1 MGKNINFLSKKLF
14 RILVIVQIAM
24 LSSATNSTTTTTT
37 TELPEETK
45 REVDNEVEVEGEAY
59 AWSAWGSWSACSRT
73 CGGGVSVQ
81 HRQCLPRVRNIPPLD
96 NSSIPP
102 PVITVR
108 VTRET
113 HEPNCQ
119 GVDKRYH
126 ECNDIPCPGTKRG
139 NRAAQCAAFDR
150 RPFRGRFYTWVPY
163 IDGNAP
169 CTLNCRPLGQHFYA
183 SLSLVA
189 DGTPCTRQG
198 FRAICVQ
205 GTCKAVGR
213 EGVLSSASSREL
225 RCGRRLVSGLFSRPR
240 LPLGYSYVTTVPRGA
255 CRLNVSEI
263 MPSENYIALKISN
276 GSYIMNGEFA
286 VSAAGTYEAAGARFV
301 YSRQGSLDSVVAHGP
316 IHHPIDIMILYTQP
330 NPSIKYE
337 YFTES
342 LPGEIE
348 SDSVTKAD
356 FPEVSSTAVTKHYR
370 RHHSYDVFPRT
381 SAEVPRHPDLSFSNE
396 DEVDEVVVG
405 NMKFMWKI
413 LSYSQC
419 TRTCGGGI
427 QLGKFRCVEAN
438 GSNREVAALHCAG
451 VAPPAR
457 RRRCANIPCPPR
469 WRAAAW
475 SNCPKC
481 GPATRTRIVGC
492 VQDHARGITKI
503 SDQKCP
509 LLKPTTSEKCVIPDC
524 DKVIGGEVRQI
535 LSKRVTKQKDHTDNF
550 REGPVYTV
558 AVNSTDFDVGPEYS
572 FSPAAGW
579 LYTDWS
585 ECVGWCVGG
594 GVQSRG
600 VRCAD
605 PSGCSP
611 KKTPESS
618 RSCTPKIECE
628 PLDGQWF
635 TGEWSPCSAPCRGK
649 QVRGVLCIGGTG
661 RHLKDTACRLAK
673 PAHERECSTDCRPTW
688 FYGDWGPCIGNCS
701 SGSNTGVQHR
711 SVVCTRAADNVPVS
725 ETECDAPRR
734 ATRTCEL
741 TCLSTTSSSS
751 TTNTPS
757 TPSTTRKVPVI
768 TPPRK
773 PLQPIEPYIVSDHEP
788 TQRNVTQRTA
798 SKERGTKA
806 KGNCADKLNNCI
818 LAVQARLC
826 HYKYYTHNCCKSCGG
841 R

>member
-1 MGKNINFLSKKLF
+1 MEKKIFFLSKQLLWVF
-14 RILVIVQIAM
+14 VMVEIAM
-24 LSSATNSTTTTTT
+24 WSSATNSTTTEKPQEA
-37 TELPEETK
+37 EL
-45 REVDNEVEVEGEAY
+45 EVEQDVSVEGEAY

-81 HRQCLPRVRNIPPLD
+81 ERQCLPRIRNTESSE
-96 NSSIPP
+96 NSSYPP

-126 ECNDIPCPGTKRG
+126 ECNDIPCPGGARSS
-139 NRAAQCAAFDR
+139 RAAQCAAFDR

-169 CTLNCRPLGQHFYA
+169 CTLNCRPMGQQFYA

-189 DGTPCTRQG
+189 DGTLCTRQG

-213 EGVLSSASSREL
+213 EGVLSSAWSREL

-286 VSAAGTYEAAGARFV
+286 VSAPGTYEAAGARFH
-301 YSRQGSLDSVVAHGP
+301 YARDGSRDTVLAHGP

-330 NPSIKYE
+330 NPSLKYE
-337 YFTES
+337 YFTET
-342 LPGEIE
+342 LPGEVE
-348 SDSVTKAD
+348 S
-356 FPEVSSTAVTKHYR
+356 EAVTKTEFVDVTPSSFLTHFR
-370 RHHSYDVFPRT
+370 RHHNYDIYAKKGA
-381 SAEVPRHPDLSFSNE
+381 SGPRHPEININTE
-396 DEVDEVVVG
+396 DASGDEIIVV
-405 NMKFMWKI
+405 NRKFMWKI
-413 LSYSQC
+413 ISYTQC

-427 QLGKFRCVEAN
+427 QLGKYRCVESKP
-438 GSNREVAALHCAG
+438 GGREVPSAHCAG
-451 VAPPAR
+451 PSPPPR
-457 RRRCANIPCPPR
+457 RRKCGINACPPR

-475 SNCPKC
+475 TSCPRC

-492 VQDHARGITKI
+492 VQDHSRGITKI

-509 LLKPTTSEKCVIPDC
+509 LPKPPVSESCVIPDC
-524 DKVIGGEVRQI
+524 DPPIGGEVRQI
-535 LSKRVTKQKDHTDNF
+535 SSKRVIRPRDHTDTF

-558 AVNSTDFDVGPEYS
+558 IVNDTEMDVGPAYS
-572 FSPAAGW
+572 FSAATSGW

-585 ECVGWCVGG
+585 ECVGWCIGG
-594 GVQSRG
+594 GYQTRG
-600 VRCAD
+600 VRCGD

-611 KKTPESS
+611 EAPESQ
-618 RSCTPKIECE
+618 RSCVPKTDCV
-628 PLDGQWF
+628 PLYGQWF
-635 TGEWSPCSAPCRGK
+635 TGEWSSCSSPCRGK

-661 RHLKDTACRLAK
+661 RHLKDTVCHLPK
-673 PAHERECSTDCRPTW
+673 PPHERDCSGDCTPMW
-688 FYGDWGPCIGNCS
+688 HYGDWGQCTGNCTS
-701 SGSNTGVQHR
+701 SKTGIQRRTAVCVRDDAITSEVECKQPRRVSQTCDLKCVMPTDTTVHSNSKTITVNSPQQR
-711 SVVCTRAADNVPVS
+711 SLVVESQKVSSS
-725 ETECDAPRR
+725 ETTQRSIPQR
-734 ATRTCEL
+734 ATDHVTKDDCE
-741 TCLSTTSSSS
+741 
-751 TTNTPS
+751 
-757 TPSTTRKVPVI
+757 
-768 TPPRK
+768 
-773 PLQPIEPYIVSDHEP
+773 
-788 TQRNVTQRTA
+788 
-798 SKERGTKA
+798 
-806 KGNCADKLNNCI
+806 DKLYNCF

-826 HYKYYTHNCCKSCGG
+826 NYKYYINNCCRSCYG

>member
-1 MGKNINFLSKKLF
+1 MF
-14 RILVIVQIAM
+14 
-24 LSSATNSTTTTTT
+24 
-37 TELPEETK
+37 
-45 REVDNEVEVEGEAY
+45 
-59 AWSAWGSWSACSRT
+59 
-73 CGGGVSVQ
+73 GG
-81 HRQCLPRVRNIPPLD
+81 C
-96 NSSIPP
+96 
-102 PVITVR
+102 
-108 VTRET
+108 
-113 HEPNCQ
+113 
-119 GVDKRYH
+119 
-126 ECNDIPCPGTKRG
+126 
-139 NRAAQCAAFDR
+139 
-150 RPFRGRFYTWVPY
+150 
-163 IDGNAP
+163 
-169 CTLNCRPLGQHFYA
+169 
-183 SLSLVA
+183 
-189 DGTPCTRQG
+189 
-198 FRAICVQ
+198 
-205 GTCKAVGR
+205 AVGR

-286 VSAAGTYEAAGARFV
+286 VSAPGTYEAAGARFV
-301 YSRQGSLDSVVAHGP
+301 YTRQGSLDSVVAHGP

-342 LPGEIE
+342 LPNEIE

-356 FPEVSSTAVTKHYR
+356 FPEVSPTVATKHYR
-370 RHHSYDVFPRT
+370 RHHNYDAFQRT
-381 SAEVPRHPDLSFSNE
+381 NAVVPRHPDMSFSNE
-396 DEVDEVVVG
+396 DGTDEVVAA
-405 NMKFMWKI
+405 NMKFIWKI

-438 GSNREVAALHCAG
+438 GSNREVAAVHCSG

-475 SNCPKC
+475 SPCPKC

-492 VQDHARGITKI
+492 VQDHSRATKNVHCQ
-503 SDQKCP
+503 SQQHRKNA
-509 LLKPTTSEKCVIPDC
+509 LFPDC
-524 DKVIGGEVRQI
+524 DKGIGGEVRQI
-535 LSKRVTKQKDHTDNF
+535 LSKRVTKPRDHTDNF

-558 AVNSTDFDVGPEYS
+558 AVNSTDFDVGPAYS
-572 FSPAAGW
+572 FSPTAGW

-605 PSGCSP
+605 PSGCSS
-611 KKTPESS
+611 KKAPETS
-618 RSCTPKIECE
+618 RSCSPKIECE

-635 TGEWSPCSAPCRGK
+635 TSEWSPCSAPCRGK

-661 RHLKDTACRLAK
+661 RHLKDTACHLAK
-673 PAHERECSTDCRPTW
+673 PAHERDCSTDCKPTW

-701 SGSNTGVQHR
+701 NGSSSGVQHR
-711 SVVCTRAADNVPVS
+711 SVVCTKNGNVSVS
-725 ETECDAPRR
+725 ETECKSPRR
-734 ATRTCEL
+734 ATH
-741 TCLSTTSSSS
+741 S
-751 TTNTPS
+751 
-757 TPSTTRKVPVI
+757 
-768 TPPRK
+768 
-773 PLQPIEPYIVSDHEP
+773 QIVSDHEVP
-788 TQRNVTQRTA
+788 QRNVTQRTA
-798 SKERGTKA
+798 SKDRGS
-806 KGNCADKLNNCI
+806 KGNCDDKLNNCI